1 MLNRNRISFTA
12 FIIKI
17 IENTSNNYKKKLN
30 YIWKSEIQ
38 FTEKLETEGIIKSEK
53 SQIIDEISEN
63 INYLKLENVFTNKKY
78 YNAMK
83 KLESREKLV
92 LYLIVIRKLPLKK
105 VADILK
111 TNENNISKIKY
122 RAKNKFLK
130 NLEDGR

>member
-30 YIWKSEIQ
+30 YIWKREIQ